1 MTYLINQYNLL
12 SNTEK
17 NAIIIYKT
25 SLGAVINSINK
36 INPTNFPQSF
46 IDAYTKYKLL
56 LNNVNNMFLKF
67 SVFYAIDDLNIF
79 TFYNSLLNIKRT
91 LLSCQNKIK
100 LSNNLTVYRGISLDN
115 LADLALIS
123 KSDFASTSTNKEV
136 CESFFNVGKYNVLDI
151 IEVEANTPVIVAPY
165 AIKKSYKDLAD
176 VINQNDSRATLSVKY
191 NDSQEEIILFK
202 DLLNIK
208 QTKMIKTSSN
218 LIVRHLITSL
228 KVKEDGLKR

>member
-1 MTYLINQYNLL
+1 M
-12 SNTEK
+12 
-17 NAIIIYKT
+17 
-25 SLGAVINSINK
+25 
-36 INPTNFPQSF
+36 
-46 IDAYTKYKLL
+46 
-56 LNNVNNMFLKF
+56 
-67 SVFYAIDDLNIF
+67 
-79 TFYNSLLNIKRT
+79 NIKRT